1 MLYFD
6 WLIAAFVMYIWR
18 NHGCTETS
26 IYAVK
31 HMKGHNKEYDEK
43 NCGYLAKITEPIY
56 QN

>member
-43 NCGYLAKITEPIY
+43 NCGYLAKITETIY